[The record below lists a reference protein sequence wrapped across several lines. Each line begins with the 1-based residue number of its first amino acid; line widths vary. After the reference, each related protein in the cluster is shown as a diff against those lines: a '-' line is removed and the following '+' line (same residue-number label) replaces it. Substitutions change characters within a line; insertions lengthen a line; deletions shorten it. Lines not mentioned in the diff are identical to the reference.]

1 MPSNAMKASQLAA
14 RFAELAA
21 EHDDLD
27 CVFVS
32 GGIIAIDGRNI
43 TVTTEIGGQKLPRP
57 VIAIGVTVDE
67 RGRRRSS
74 PGEIY
79 QKTITPGDPWNY
91 DKSAAPEDAP
101 LTIWKR
107 KPTNGSAIDRGYRQ
121 GERWFAYEQGARAWG
136 IVPDGIIG
144 WRLP

>member
-1 MPSNAMKASQLAA
+1 MPSNAMKTSQLAA
-14 RFAELAA
+14 RLAELAA

-57 VIAIGVTVDE
+57 VVAIGVTTDE
-67 RGRRRSS
+67 RGRHRST
-74 PGEIY
+74 PGEVY
-79 QKTITPGDPWNY
+79 QKTVTPDEWNY
-91 DKSAAPEDAP
+91 NRSEAPENTP
-101 LTIWKR
+101 LIVWKR
-107 KPTNGSAIDRGYRQ
+107 KAVKGEARDRGYRQ
-121 GERWFAYEQGARAWG
+121 GEQWFVYEGGERAWV
-136 IVPDGIIG
+136 IVSDGILG